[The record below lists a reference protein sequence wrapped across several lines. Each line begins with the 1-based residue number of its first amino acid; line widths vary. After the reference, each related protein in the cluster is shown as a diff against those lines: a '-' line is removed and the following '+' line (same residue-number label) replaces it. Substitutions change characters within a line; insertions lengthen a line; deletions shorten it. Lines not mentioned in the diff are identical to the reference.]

1 MIKLGFTILKDA
13 YCICRSGKDSR
24 IPDLPENT
32 AFYSVTITADELS
45 IVCKQSEIKSDDN
58 VRIDRDWRIFRINGM
73 LDLSITGIIAG
84 ISELLSEDRIPIFVI
99 STFDTDYMLVKN
111 ENMNRTITLL
121 QNEGHTVTMEK

>member
-32 AFYSVTITADELS
+32 AFYSVTITADEIS

-58 VRIDRDWRIFRINGM
+58 IRIDRDWRIFRINGM
-73 LDLSITGIIAG
+73 LDLFMTGIIAG
-84 ISELLSEDRIPIFVI
+84 ISDLLSEDRIPIFVI
-99 STFDTDYMLVKN
+99 STFDTDYILVKH
-111 ENMNRTITLL
+111 ENMKRAITLL
-121 QNEGHTVTMEK
+121 QNEGHMVTMEN

>member
-1 MIKLGFTILKDA
+1 MIKLGFTILKDV
-13 YCICRSGKDSR
+13 YCICSSGKDSR

-45 IVCKQSEIKSDDN
+45 IVCKQSEIESDDN
-58 VRIDRDWRIFRINGM
+58 IRIDRDWRIFRINGM
-73 LDLSITGIIAG
+73 LDLSMTGIIAG
-84 ISELLSEDRIPIFVI
+84 VSELLSEDRIPIFVI

>member
-1 MIKLGFTILKDA
+1 MIKLGFTILKDV
-13 YCICRSGKDSR
+13 YCICRSARDSR

-32 AFYSVTITADELS
+32 AFYSVTITANELS
-45 IVCKQSEIKSDDN
+45 IVCKQSEIKLDDN
-58 VRIDRDWRIFRINGM
+58 IRIDRDWRIFRINGM

-111 ENMNRTITLL
+111 ENMNRAITLL
-121 QNEGHTVTMEK
+121 QNEGHVVTLEK